1 MKNKIYNRSTFWLGI
16 FFFVLSLFSVI
27 ELIFFFNS
35 MGGGKILKIFIYLVF
50 TTTVGFWS
58 VQESLSYKRTKKA
71 EQEKDEREELVN
83 LKSDHTTITIIQI
96 VSFILM
102 VAGTI
107 VWYWSNV
114 NELIF
119 IVIAFGLIFN
129 LILFSKLFTYLYYN
143 KKI

>member
-16 FFFVLSLFSVI
+16 FFLVLSLVSVI

-35 MGGGKILKIFIYLVF
+35 MSGGKILKIFIYLVF

-58 VQESLSYKRTKKA
+58 VQDSLSYKRTKKA

-83 LKSDHTTITIIQI
+83 LKSDHTTIIIIQI
-96 VSFILM
+96 VSFILTIT
-102 VAGTI
+102 ATI
-107 VWYWSNV
+107 VWYLSNV
-114 NELIF
+114 NEIIF
-119 IVIAFGLIFN
+119 VVIAFGLIFN
-129 LILFSKLFTYLYYN
+129 LTLFSKLFTYLYYN

>member
-16 FFFVLSLFSVI
+16 FFLVLSLVSVI

-35 MGGGKILKIFIYLVF
+35 MSGGKILKIFIYLVF

-58 VQESLSYKRTKKA
+58 VQDSLSYKRTKKS

-83 LKSDHTTITIIQI
+83 LKSDHTTIIIIQI
-96 VSFILM
+96 VSFILTI
-102 VAGTI
+102 AATI
-107 VWYWSNV
+107 VWYLSNV
-114 NELIF
+114 NEMIF
-119 IVIAFGLIFN
+119 VVIAFGLIFN
-129 LILFSKLFTYLYYN
+129 LTLFSKLFTYLYYN